1 MPGFETPDFPRT
13 TMDQPILTIRNL
25 SHRYRDRD
33 ALRDVTFQVN
43 KGEVFGL
50 LGPNGSGKTTLFRIV
65 STLLRP
71 VTGSVTMFGHD
82 IVGGRDAVRHQLGVV
97 FQSPALDKKLSVYE
111 NLRHHGHLY
120 NMTGM
125 MLESRIQE
133 MLERFALT
141 DRTRD
146 RVETLSGGLRRRV
159 DLAKGLLHKP
169 ELLLLDEPSTGLDPL
184 ARREL
189 TDYLLDLRDRDGLTV
204 ILTTHLMDEAD
215 RCDRLGVMDDGR
227 LVAID
232 SPSRLKEQIGGDVI
246 SAETS
251 QPEQLR
257 DQIRQKF
264 GLEAT
269 ILNNQVRVERERGH
283 QFITDL
289 VEAFPGQIDAVSLGK
304 PTLEDV
310 FIHLTGHRLDG
321 G

>member
-1 MPGFETPDFPRT
+1 MPRT
-13 TMDQPILTIRNL
+13 TMDHPILTIQNL

-33 ALRDVTFQVN
+33 ALRDVGFQVN

-50 LGPNGSGKTTLFRIV
+50 LGPNGSGKTTLFRVI

-71 VTGSVTMFGHD
+71 VTGTVTMFGQD
-82 IVGGRDAVRHQLGVV
+82 IVNGRDAVRRRLGVV
-97 FQSPALDKKLSVYE
+97 FQAPALDKKLSVYE
-111 NLRHHGHLY
+111 NLWHHGHLY
-120 NMTGM
+120 NMTGPQ
-125 MLESRIQE
+125 LDDRIRE
-133 MLERFALT
+133 MLGRFSLA
-141 DRTRD
+141 DRARD

-189 TDYLLDLRDRDGLTV
+189 CDYLLDLRDRDGLTV

-215 RCDRLGVMDDGR
+215 RCDRLGVMDQGR
-227 LVAID
+227 MVALD
-232 SPSRLKEQIGGDVI
+232 SPSRLKEQIGGDVV
-246 SAETS
+246 SAETAH
-251 QPEQLR
+251 PEKLR
-257 DQIRQKF
+257 DQIREKF

-269 ILNNQVRVERERGH
+269 ILNNCVRVEREQGH
-283 QFITDL
+283 RLIAQL
-289 VEAFPGQIDAVSLGK
+289 VEAFPGQIDSVSMGK

-310 FIHLTGHRLDG
+310 FIHLTGHRLNG

>member
-1 MPGFETPDFPRT
+1 
-13 TMDQPILTIRNL
+13 
-25 SHRYRDRD
+25 
-33 ALRDVTFQVN
+33 
-43 KGEVFGL
+43 
-50 LGPNGSGKTTLFRIV
+50 
-65 STLLRP
+65 
-71 VTGSVTMFGHD
+71 
-82 IVGGRDAVRHQLGVV
+82 
-97 FQSPALDKKLSVYE
+97 
-111 NLRHHGHLY
+111 
-120 NMTGM
+120 
-125 MLESRIQE
+125 
-133 MLERFALT
+133 
-141 DRTRD
+141 
-146 RVETLSGGLRRRV
+146 
-159 DLAKGLLHKP
+159 
-169 ELLLLDEPSTGLDPL
+169 
-184 ARREL
+184 
-189 TDYLLDLRDRDGLTV
+189 
-204 ILTTHLMDEAD
+204 MDEAD

-232 SPSRLKEQIGGDVI
+232 SPARLKEQIGGDVI